1 MIHCSFNPIPAFD
14 VGNSEGL
21 AGNNRQRTSSAS
33 CPAKCVGIKM
43 RWGMIGLWHFP
54 FSPVAGSLCDLTAAG
69 DRRYFRACATPNVFS
84 NGLTKPVPACVSGS
98 IRGRARAARRSPG
111 ISSSRSIEE
120 TAVWAAAFK
129 PNMAYFEAMGIE
141 GIRLLEDLLAAM
153 PEDVPVILDA
163 KRSDIGETQK
173 YYAQGYF
180 GGWNVDAV
188 TLNPF
193 LGYDSIEPF
202 LDWEGKGIYL
212 LAVTSNAGSADFQRQ
227 KLADGRSVFEL
238 VTALGERAKAEGR
251 KTDVGYVVGLTNAAD
266 VLEKIP
272 DAPLLVPGLGAQ
284 GGDLASLAAA
294 ARSAPDVINVSR
306 GILYAGDERGF
317 GERAQDWA
325 EKIAAAYGK

>member
-1 MIHCSFNPIPAFD
+1 VQKSAVPGSHRPGF
-14 VGNSEGL
+14 
-21 AGNNRQRTSSAS
+21 SAS
-33 CPAKCVGIKM
+33 EILHGWHGPAMRYAERLQQRIQKSGSRLCVGLDP
-43 RWGMIGLWHFP
+43 RP
-54 FSPVAGSLCDLTAAG
+54 G
-69 DRRYFRACATPNVFS
+69 DGGAEF
-84 NGLTKPVPACVSGS
+84 
-98 IRGRARAARRSPG
+98 ARNFLQRV
-111 ISSSRSIEE
+111 IQE
-120 TAVWAAAFK
+120 TAMWAAAFK
-129 PNMAYFEAMGIE
+129 PNMAYFEAMGID
-141 GIRLLEDLLAAM
+141 GIRLLEELLAGI

-180 GGWNVDAV
+180 SGWNVDAV

-202 LDWEGKGIYL
+202 LDWEGKGVYL
-212 LAVTSNAGSADFQRQ
+212 LAVTSNPGSADFQRQ

-238 VTALGERAKAEGR
+238 VTALGDRAVAEGR
-251 KTDVGYVVGLTNAAD
+251 KTDVGYVVGLTNAGD

-317 GERAQDWA
+317 GARAKDWA
-325 EKIAAAYGK
+325 EKISAAFPG

>member
-1 MIHCSFNPIPAFD
+1 MRYA
-14 VGNSEGL
+14 ERL
-21 AGNNRQRTSSAS
+21 QQRI
-33 CPAKCVGIKM
+33 AKTGSRLCVGLDP
-43 RWGMIGLWHFP
+43 RP
-54 FSPVAGSLCDLTAAG
+54 G
-69 DRRYFRACATPNVFS
+69 DGGATF
-84 NGLTKPVPACVSGS
+84 
-98 IRGRARAARRSPG
+98 ARNFLSQV
-111 ISSSRSIEE
+111 IDE

-141 GIRLLEDLLAAM
+141 GIRLLEDLLARM

-180 GGWNVDAV
+180 AGWNVDAV

-202 LDWEGKGIYL
+202 LDWKEKAVYL
-212 LAVTSNAGSADFQRQ
+212 LAVTSNPGSADFQRQ

-238 VTALGERAKAEGR
+238 VTALGERAKEEGR
-251 KTDVGYVVGLTNAAD
+251 DTDVGYVVGLTNAAD
-266 VLEKIP
+266 VLKKIP

-306 GILYAGDERGF
+306 GILYAADDRGF
-317 GERAQDWA
+317 ASRAQDWA
-325 EKIAAAYGK
+325 QKISNAYCP

>member
-1 MIHCSFNPIPAFD
+1 MRYA
-14 VGNSEGL
+14 
-21 AGNNRQRTSSAS
+21 QRLQQRIVKTGSRL
-33 CPAKCVGIKM
+33 CVGLDP
-43 RWGMIGLWHFP
+43 RPGEGGAEF
-54 FSPVAGSLCDLTAAG
+54 
-69 DRRYFRACATPNVFS
+69 
-84 NGLTKPVPACVSGS
+84 
-98 IRGRARAARRSPG
+98 ARDFLREVV
-111 ISSSRSIEE
+111 EE
-120 TAVWAAAFK
+120 TAPWAAAFK

-141 GIRLLEDLLAAM
+141 GIRLLEYLLEYI
-153 PEDVPVILDA
+153 PDEVPVILDA

-193 LGYDSIEPF
+193 LGYDSLEPF

-227 KLADGRSVFEL
+227 RLADGRSVFEL
-238 VTALGERAKAEGR
+238 VTALGERACTEGR

-266 VLEKIP
+266 VLEKFP

-294 ARSAPDVINVSR
+294 GRSAPDVINVSR
-306 GILYAGDERGF
+306 GILYAGDEMGF
-317 GERAQDWA
+317 GARARHWA
-325 EKIAAAYGK
+325 EKIAAAFPA

>member
-1 MIHCSFNPIPAFD
+1 MTYA
-14 VGNSEGL
+14 ERL
-21 AGNNRQRTSSAS
+21 QQRIDKTGSRL
-33 CPAKCVGIKM
+33 CVGLDP
-43 RWGMIGLWHFP
+43 RP
-54 FSPVAGSLCDLTAAG
+54 G
-69 DRRYFRACATPNVFS
+69 DGGAEF
-84 NGLTKPVPACVSGS
+84 
-98 IRGRARAARRSPG
+98 ARNFLKQVV
-111 ISSSRSIEE
+111 EE
-120 TAVWAAAFK
+120 TAMWAAAYK

-141 GIRLLEDLLAAM
+141 GIRLLEELLAGM

-180 GGWNVDAV
+180 AGWNVDAV

-212 LAVTSNAGSADFQRQ
+212 LAVTSNAGSADFQQQ

-238 VTALGERAKAEGR
+238 VTALGERAKSESR
-251 KTDVGYVVGLTNAAD
+251 VTDVGYVVGLTNAAD

-294 ARSAPDVINVSR
+294 SRSAPDVINVSR
-306 GILYAGDERGF
+306 GILYAADDRGF
-317 GERAQDWA
+317 GARARDWA